1 MTPMMHERVRNMFGD
16 AGLTTGFT
24 VQQLILVIEQDD
36 AKLFMFKR
44 CQLNHHTPPY
54 IIRGAELNATLVV
67 PADNITRLVK
77 DTGFTLGKHGH
88 VRTPVQ

>member
-1 MTPMMHERVRNMFGD
+1 
-16 AGLTTGFT
+16 
-24 VQQLILVIEQDD
+24 VQKLILIIKQDD

-44 CQLNHHTPPY
+44 CQLNHYAPSN
-54 IIRGAELNATLVV
+54 IIRGTELNATLVV
-67 PADNITRLVK
+67 PADNVTRLVK